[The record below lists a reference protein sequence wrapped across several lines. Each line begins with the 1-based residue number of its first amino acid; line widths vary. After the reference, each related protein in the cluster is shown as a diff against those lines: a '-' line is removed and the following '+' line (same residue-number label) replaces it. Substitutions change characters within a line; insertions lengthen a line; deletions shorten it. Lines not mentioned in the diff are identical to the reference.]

1 MVRIPS
7 IPSIATHV
15 GATLGAQGFAIAGA
29 IGVAGIIS
37 IKTITPKTITKS

>member
-7 IPSIATHV
+7 IPSIAMLFD
-15 GATLGAQGFAIAGA
+15 ATLEAQGFAIAGA

>member
-1 MVRIPS
+1 MLRIPS
-7 IPSIATHV
+7 IPSIATLV
-15 GATLGAQGFAIAGA
+15 GATLGAQGFA

>member
-1 MVRIPS
+1 MVRIPR
-7 IPSIATHV
+7 IPSIATLF